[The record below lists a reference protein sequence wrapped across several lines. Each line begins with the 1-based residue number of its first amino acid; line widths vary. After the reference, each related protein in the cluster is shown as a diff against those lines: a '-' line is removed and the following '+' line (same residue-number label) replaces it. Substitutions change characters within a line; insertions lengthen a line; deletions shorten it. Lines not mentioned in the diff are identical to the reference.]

1 MNVDRAKSVLG
12 VHFGVIADDGDQV
25 VRSLGLPPNARVLD
39 VGTGAGHFAILLAL
53 NGYRVLT
60 GEPESDDSIHAK
72 RDWLGNAQRAGVDHL
87 IEFRAFSADAMPF
100 DDQSFDAVFFL
111 GVLHHIDEAAR
122 TSALTESLRVARPD
136 AAICF
141 FEPNQHGIKMGRE
154 HDPSHPDAA
163 DPTQYAQGL
172 GLSLEKL
179 AAKFFDV
186 FIFHK
191 GGSETAR

>member
-1 MNVDRAKSVLG
+1 MNVDQAKDVLG
-12 VHFGVIADDGDQV
+12 GHFGVIADDGDEV
-25 VRSLGLPPNARVLD
+25 IRSLGLPPNAHVLD

-72 RDWLGNAQRAGVDHL
+72 QDWLGNAQRAGVEDL
-87 IEFRAFSADAMPF
+87 IEFRPFSADAMPF
-100 DDQSFDAVFFL
+100 DDQAFDAVFFL

-122 TSALTESLRVARPD
+122 RNTLTESVRVARPK

-141 FEPNQHGIKMGRE
+141 FEPNPDGIRMGRA
-154 HDPSHPDAA
+154 HDPLHPDAA

-172 GLSLEKL
+172 GLLLEKR
-179 AAKFFDV
+179 AAKVFDV

-191 GGSETAR
+191 GGSETPS